1 MPIEGCMDVNATNYN
16 STVEVDDG
24 SCEYPEP
31 IEGCMDVNAT
41 NYNSTAEIGDDSCEY
56 PEPVKGC
63 TNETANNY
71 NSTAEVDDGSCDFTE
86 EKLDYC
92 PDEINEDNENLVDDS
107 CLVPVDENVLQR
119 TGVRGDPCNNPLIW
133 GHPSQSGRPLDE
145 LEYPLH
151 SGHLASKQGL
161 LYGSPLII

>member
-1 MPIEGCMDVNATNYN
+1 MDPDAKNYNSEAEVDDGSCEYYVEGCMDVNATNYN

-24 SCEYPEP
+24 
-31 IEGCMDVNAT
+31 
-41 NYNSTAEIGDDSCEY
+41 SCEY

-86 EKLDYC
+86 EKLDFC

-107 CLVPVDENVLQR
+107 CLVSVDENDKVETDDDDGGFLPSLS
-119 TGVRGDPCNNPLIW
+119 VFVVVCALALIVYKK
-133 GHPSQSGRPLDE
+133 R
-145 LEYPLH
+145 
-151 SGHLASKQGL
+151 
-161 LYGSPLII
+161 

>member
-1 MPIEGCMDVNATNYN
+1 MDVNATNYN

-107 CLVPVDENVLQR
+107 CLVPVDENDKVETDDEETDFGSITWAIALLVLLLA
-119 TGVRGDPCNNPLIW
+119 PLIR
-133 GHPSQSGRPLDE
+133 GR
-145 LEYPLH
+145 
-151 SGHLASKQGL
+151 GR
-161 LYGSPLII
+161 

>member
-1 MPIEGCMDVNATNYN
+1 MDVNATNYN

-41 NYNSTAEIGDDSCEY
+41 NYNSTAEIDDGSCEY

-107 CLVPVDENVLQR
+107 CLVPDDESNDVEMIMGMIITKNFYSRYISFYFLLLLLFIFYFL
-119 TGVRGDPCNNPLIW
+119 LI
-133 GHPSQSGRPLDE
+133 RKD
-145 LEYPLH
+145 
-151 SGHLASKQGL
+151 KL
-161 LYGSPLII
+161 L

>member
-1 MPIEGCMDVNATNYN
+1 MDVNATNYN

-41 NYNSTAEIGDDSCEY
+41 NYNSTVEVDDGSCEY
-56 PEPVKGC
+56 PEPLKGC

-86 EKLDYC
+86 EKLDFC

-107 CLVPVDENVLQR
+107 CLVPVDENDKVETDDDDGGFLPSLS
-119 TGVRGDPCNNPLIW
+119 VFVVVCALALIVYKK
-133 GHPSQSGRPLDE
+133 R
-145 LEYPLH
+145 
-151 SGHLASKQGL
+151 
-161 LYGSPLII
+161 